1 MCLLSG
7 RLVLGGPGRRG
18 PFRESGGV
26 ATSPQI
32 ESTASAE
39 SRRGHSTEGVG
50 LLVRDAFAEAVTHSA
65 KADQQAPL
73 HQRGGP

>member
-1 MCLLSG
+1 MPWS
-7 RLVLGGPGRRG
+7 PG
-18 PFRESGGV
+18 PFPRVRGV

-50 LLVRDAFAEAVTHSA
+50 LLVREAFAEAVTHSA